1 MFRATRRSAWRRAN
15 VGRSFANTI
24 LVFRSALRA
33 TRREHCAGGYAG
45 GSSRSL
51 WSIAYYRAFEDVE
64 VSRSTA
70 AAAAS
75 ADVGGGTEGRRSGA
89 LGGNDQAFISS

>member
-1 MFRATRRSAWRRAN
+1 MFRATPRSAWRRAN

-24 LVFRSALRA
+24 LVCRSALRA
-33 TRREHCAGGYAG
+33 TRREHCAGSYAG
-45 GSSRSL
+45 DLSRSL
-51 WSIAYYRAFEDVE
+51 RSVGYYRAFDDVE

-70 AAAAS
+70 AAAS
-75 ADVGGGTEGRRSGA
+75 ADVGGETEGRCSGA